1 MEQVLG
7 IDVGGTNVKFGLV
20 DAKGNLTEKIKYP
33 TADLMVK
40 GDFVTN
46 FVATVKKELS
56 KHKHIKKVGI
66 GVPGL
71 ISKDGTTVVRA
82 ANIPAFD
89 GANLIKTLK
98 SKIRG
103 KSFAMEN
110 DANAAALG
118 EFVFN
123 KKEVGNNFLM
133 ITLGTGVG
141 GGAVIDGKLFR
152 GGSGNA
158 MEIGHIYGGKGR
170 SIEEEIGKKGIVRK
184 ANSLIKEY
192 PKSILASKKTIDAKK
207 VAKAALANDTVGIKV
222 FEHVGQYLGQCIV
235 SGVRILDLHSI
246 IIGGG
251 VSETFPI
258 LEKSMMAIINDKLG
272 PYYTSDL
279 KIHKATLGNDAG
291 ILGAASLVL

>member
-20 DAKGNLTEKIKYP
+20 DKDGNLTEKIKYP
-33 TADLMVK
+33 TAKLMAE

-46 FVATVKKELS
+46 FVDAVKLELT
-56 KHKHIKKVGI
+56 KHKNIKKVGI

-71 ISKDGTTVVRA
+71 ISKDGTTIVKA
-82 ANIPAFD
+82 PNIPAFD
-89 GANLIKTLK
+89 GAQLIKILK
-98 SKIRG
+98 EVTKGITY
-103 KSFAMEN
+103 AMEN

-123 KKEVGNNFLM
+123 KKEVGNNFMM

-152 GGSGNA
+152 GGNGNA
-158 MEIGHIYGGKGR
+158 MEIGHIYSSKNG
-170 SIEEEIGKKGIVRK
+170 SIEDKIGKRGIVKK
-184 ANSLIKEY
+184 ANKLIKQY
-192 PKSILASKKTIDAKK
+192 PKSILANKKTLDAKK
-207 VAKAALANDTVGIKV
+207 VAKAALEGDTAGIKV
-222 FEHVGQYLGQCIV
+222 FEHVGKYLGQCIV
-235 SGVRILDLHSI
+235 SGVRILDLHSV

-258 LEKSMMAIINDKLG
+258 LEDSMMAVINEKLG
-272 PYYTSDL
+272 PYYTDDL
-279 KIHKATLGNDAG
+279 KIHKATLGNEAG
-291 ILGAASLVL
+291 ILGAASLVM